1 MLRTSRKPYMINVIK
16 NNRLKTRTVK
26 LMTLW
31 IIIFSSNIYS
41 QKSITI
47 NEVNKIVLS
56 KSNQIKLI
64 ENEFTKSNIERNLYK
79 ISLLPQISTSV
90 SAPYQRSISEV
101 LQSDGS
107 LRYIERN
114 YLNPSLNLN
123 VSQVLP
129 FTGGSI
135 NLSSSLNNARDFN
148 NKTSSF
154 SSNWVNLS
162 YQQTV
167 NGFNSYKWRNR
178 INFLSIKKDSIDYLK
193 EKIKLKYEV
202 SKSYLDTQLVQLKI
216 NLLAANIQ
224 KTEKIII
231 ELEEKLKYGRTLKIE
246 VEQSKIVLEQLKSQ
260 QKITELDYLSRI
272 NSLKIMM
279 KDTSN
284 SSYLLLPIKKINNYE
299 LDKNQLK
306 EAIRK
311 NGFDLEKTIKL
322 LEGDASIDKAK
333 KEGAMSINFQLGMGL
348 NSSGT
353 NIYNLY
359 EKPSQSQFIT
369 IGTKI
374 PILDW
379 GKAKK
384 NEMIAR
390 LEKENTELSLDENEE
405 KIDEQLNDLINY
417 QFSLTEKVAS
427 LERQI
432 VLIKSIDT
440 MFEEL
445 FRLGR
450 KTTAEYKTQLVESF
464 NATIEYQKTINDL
477 YLLKLKTNEI
487 YLLF

>member
-1 MLRTSRKPYMINVIK
+1 MFEIK
-16 NNRLKTRTVK
+16 SNRLIIHTLK
-26 LMTLW
+26 LICFL
-31 IIIFSSNIYS
+31 IILFSMNSYS
-41 QKSITI
+41 QKTITI
-47 NEVNKIVLS
+47 DEVNKIVFS

-178 INFLSIKKDSIDYLK
+178 MNFLSIKKDSIDYVK

-202 SKSYLDTQLVQLKI
+202 SKSYLETQLVQLKI
-216 NLLAANIQ
+216 DLFTANIQ

-260 QKITELDYLSRI
+260 QKINELEYISGI
-272 NSLKIMM
+272 NSLKNMM

-284 SSYLLLPIKKINNYE
+284 SSYLLLPVKKINNYE
-299 LDKNQLK
+299 LDKNELK
-306 EAIRK
+306 QAIRN
-311 NGFDLEKTIKL
+311 NGFDIEKTIKL
-322 LEGDASIDKAK
+322 LESDASIDKAK

-348 NSSGT
+348 NSSAN

-359 EKPSQSQFIT
+359 EKPSQSQFVT
-369 IGTKI
+369 IGTRI

-379 GKAKK
+379 GKARK

-405 KIDEQLNDLINY
+405 KIDEQINDLTNY
-417 QFSLTEKVAS
+417 QFSLTEKVNS
-427 LERQI
+427 LEKQLI
-432 VLIKSIDT
+432 LIKSINT

-450 KTTAEYKTQLVESF
+450 KTSAEYKSQLVESF
-464 NATIEYQKTINDL
+464 NTAIEYQKTINDL
-477 YLLKLKTNEI
+477 YLLKLKTDEI
-487 YLLF
+487 YLKYY